1 MKFKRLLRILRNYMN
16 NELDSEILNII
27 KSSIRDLKSRTE
39 TLTRINRLP
48 APLPARRAYR
58 PEGRSYGSE
67 RKYKSQIPNHLP
79 C

>member
-39 TLTRINRLP
+39 TLSRINRKIQITN
-48 APLPARRAYR
+48 
-58 PEGRSYGSE
+58 S
-67 RKYKSQIPNHLP
+67 KSFTLLNNASH
-79 C
+79 